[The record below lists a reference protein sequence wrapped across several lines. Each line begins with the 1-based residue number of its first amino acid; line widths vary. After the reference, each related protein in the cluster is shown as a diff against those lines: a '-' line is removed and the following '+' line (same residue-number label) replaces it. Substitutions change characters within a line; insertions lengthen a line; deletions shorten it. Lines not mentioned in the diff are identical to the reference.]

1 MSTLLVTYDLDRP
14 GQDYTDVLGV
24 IKKFPWARLSESS
37 YAVFTELTAQQ
48 LYDRL
53 SPFID
58 SNDTL
63 YVITLNEPSAGHGP
77 REVNDWLN
85 KFLTHCQVPAY

>member
-37 YAVFTELTAQQ
+37 YAVYTDLTPEQ
-48 LYDRL
+48 LYSRL
-53 SPFID
+53 KPYLD

-63 YVITLNEPSAGHGP
+63 YVVTLNQPYCGQGP
-77 REVNDWLN
+77 KEVNDWLN
-85 KFLTHCQVPAY
+85 KFLTYCQVPAY